1 MNNFLS
7 KIDLK
12 TLIIIGLV
20 MFLLFMRN
28 CSGGDT
34 KPGETIKVNGKKYEV
49 IKHEIDTQYVEITK
63 TVYKDGKTI
72 FRDIPIYTEVPS
84 DVDTNE
90 ILKDYFSKVVYKD
103 TLKLTDS
110 LGYIV
115 INDTITKNSILNR
128 VWDTHV
134 NKLTIKETLYL
145 KELPKNR
152 FYYGVFGGYNNLTS
166 VYLGPYLSFEGKKD
180 RGFTLGA
187 ATSFSPNGGIIIQG
201 SIYNRIKRKK

>member
-34 KPGETIKVNGKKYEV
+34 TPGQVVKVNGKKYEV
-49 IKHEIDTQYVEITK
+49 IKHEIDTQYVEVTNTI
-63 TVYKDGKTI
+63 YKNGKTI
-72 FRDIPIYTEVPS
+72 FRDIPIYTEVPA

-90 ILKDYFSKVVYKD
+90 ILKEYFAKVVYKD

-110 LGYIV
+110 LGYITLQ
-115 INDTITKNSILNR
+115 DTITENSIWSR
-128 VWDTHV
+128 RWDTHV
-134 NKLTIKETLYL
+134 NKITIKETTYL

-152 FYYGVFGGYNNLTS
+152 FYYGVFGGYNNNVKL
-166 VYLGPYLSFEGKKD
+166 YMGPYLSFEGKKD
-180 RGFTLGA
+180 KGFTIGA
-187 ATSFSPNGGIIIQG
+187 ATSFAQNGGIIIQG